1 MAAAVAEKLRDLPSK
16 VHATYERCLEAQTV
30 LYYPSEVTREQNDL
44 RTEVRLCESLSKKP
58 GPSPSQLGK
67 KNDEVDSKLLKQE
80 EAKKKK
86 DVLAAENWDSL
97 LIDEFDGGLGEQ
109 YGLLLNKFAVVPLHF
124 LLVTKHYEPQHA
136 PLTPPQLLASYQIL
150 QAFANADRPK
160 RDSPGGDLLVFYNCG
175 EDSGASQQ
183 HKHLQMAP
191 MEGGEGSLG
200 YFPTEKA
207 AAAHQLSESDAKK
220 PFSLPQLPYAHHIR
234 RIDIPERGDVD
245 PMDAMQ
251 HLAQV
256 YLSLLDAMIDN
267 LRALPDLKSS
277 PEKTRLGQGMSY
289 NLLMTRRHMHII
301 PRSQATFRLPD
312 QVTDRGDL
320 TVSTDPTII
329 GCNSLAY
336 TGTVLVKSSAD
347 AKRLVEVGGV
357 LKALEACG
365 YPKATPEESI
375 KDVAIE

>member
-1 MAAAVAEKLRDLPSK
+1 
-16 VHATYERCLEAQTV
+16 
-30 LYYPSEVTREQNDL
+30 
-44 RTEVRLCESLSKKP
+44 
-58 GPSPSQLGK
+58 
-67 KNDEVDSKLLKQE
+67 
-80 EAKKKK
+80 
-86 DVLAAENWDSL
+86 
-97 LIDEFDGGLGEQ
+97 
-109 YGLLLNKFAVVPLHF
+109 
-124 LLVTKHYEPQHA
+124 
-136 PLTPPQLLASYQIL
+136 
-150 QAFANADRPK
+150 
-160 RDSPGGDLLVFYNCG
+160 
-175 EDSGASQQ
+175 
-183 HKHLQMAP
+183 MAP

-207 AAAHQLSESDAKK
+207 AAAHQLSESDANK

-301 PRSQATFRLPD
+301 PRSQATFQLPD
-312 QVTDRGDL
+312 QAAQGEDL
-320 TVSTDPTII
+320 TVATDPTII

-336 TGTVLVKSSAD
+336 TVRTPV
-347 AKRLVEVGGV
+347 
-357 LKALEACG
+357 ALH
-365 YPKATPEESI
+365 PSFQQLN
-375 KDVAIE
+375 